1 MSQAAVTPRVTVRD
15 VLADREFRAMYAAQA
30 LSVVGDQ
37 LARIAVAVLVFNRS
51 HSALLT
57 AVSFA
62 VSYLPWVVGGP
73 LLAGYADRLPRRTV
87 MIASDLIR
95 VVLVLAIAVPGMP
108 TAMLFVL
115 VALVALTEPPFLA
128 ARAALLPDVI
138 GEGDRYVVASTLSNT
153 TNNVGVVAGFA
164 VGGAVVAAIGARTGI
179 IIDSLTFALSAWLIA
194 HNVQKRPAADAGRR
208 DVIGEL
214 RQGAAIVFDDAYLR
228 WLVVVSWLIVGADI
242 SVEAVAVPYAAH
254 HGGGATTAG
263 LLMSALPLG
272 MVIGTIVVVRWRSP
286 AAQERLMLPMSLA
299 APAVLALTAFDPAP
313 AVAAVIWF
321 VAGALSA
328 MQVIANRVF
337 VVGVARQVRGRAF
350 GIAAAGIATAQ
361 GVGALLTGALAQHV
375 GSAIAIA
382 DVALPVFAA
391 VAVISV
397 RTFSGGL
404 DVRGGEPAPAQPFDL
419 ADEPTAAMTYPD
431 EFANVAFSGEFA
443 DAELGA
449 DELTGEPPARVRPEP
464 RIWAFTTALSLGVLL
479 GFAAVRGMDAL
490 VEIDLPAWW
499 FFALFVIAI
508 AAPLHFVFRRQP
520 WSVHLE
526 AVPLVL
532 GLFFL
537 PPSTLLTVV
546 VLATAFTHGVI
557 RRQPVIRLAFNIAAA
572 ALSTLS
578 AVAVFHALAPVG
590 SDVHLAAWPAAFA
603 AVAVNEVVSF
613 FLVLAVV
620 ALNER
625 SWSWRQNLPGVAFA
639 SGVGQVNTFLALSTA
654 AALRYDSATAW
665 AITVFVVLSVAA
677 VRTYHRLA
685 DRHAALD
692 KLYAVA
698 RELGPIAAEPA
709 DMAPALIQLRRIVR
723 AESLELVMVADDPSF
738 ATFISVLDDADG
750 ERFDISERELDEET
764 RELLGSVTG
773 MRREVIRRLNPV
785 AQHRARR
792 SDDRMAVPALGNERA
807 VAVLSAHQR
816 IGNIGAFGQAD
827 FRLPQ
832 AAPEQLAA
840 ALEKGRLVESLR
852 RAATRDSLTNLANLD
867 SLRSFL
873 ATMLDGAAGG
883 VLLLLDIDRFHEI
896 NDTLGH
902 DAGDAILVEVSRR
915 LESAPT
921 HGALAARVGGDQFAL
936 AIPGQAGG
944 EVARLAALAVKSR
957 VDGPIRFDAVSADLR
972 ITVGMARAPENGNDP
987 ATLLRRAEMAMTAA
1001 KGSSSGIGEW
1011 EPSYERDGSRR
1022 LQLLAGLRQALADN
1036 QLWVEFQP
1044 KVLLATGDPIGF
1056 EALVRWRHP
1065 ELGLVSPAEFVPLAE
1080 ASGLVG
1086 ALTSTVL
1093 RRSLDA
1099 CRTWHD
1105 MGRPLGVA
1113 VNISA
1118 RSLDDP
1124 VLVGQVAAMLTASG
1138 VEPRWLTLEITE
1150 SSVMENA
1157 ARSIDVLLQL
1167 RSLGVRLSI
1176 DDFGTGYSSLHQLRG
1191 LPVHEVKIDKAFV
1204 DEVDGD
1210 GADRA
1215 VVRAIVE
1222 LAESLGLTTVAEG
1235 VEHAAQAYALD
1246 GLGVGQ
1252 VQGYFYGRP
1261 MSEAAATE
1269 WLLPRSVPLAD
1280 QSPET

>member
-1 MSQAAVTPRVTVRD
+1 MSQAGDAPRVTVRD
-15 VLADREFRAMYAAQA
+15 VLANREFRAMYIAQA

-37 LARIAVAVLVFNRS
+37 LARIAVAFLVFDRS
-51 HSALLT
+51 NSALLT
-57 AVSFA
+57 AVSFG
-62 VSYLPWVVGGP
+62 VSYLPWIVGGP

-87 MIASDLIR
+87 MIVCDLIR
-95 VVLVLAIAVPGMP
+95 FVLVLGIAIPGMP
-108 TAMLFVL
+108 TVGLLVLVTL
-115 VALVALTEPPFLA
+115 VALMEPPFMA
-128 ARAALLPDVI
+128 ARASMLPDII
-138 GEGDRYVVASTLSNT
+138 GEGDRYAVASTFANT
-153 TNNVGVVAGFA
+153 TNNIGVVAGFA
-164 VGGAVVAAIGARTGI
+164 AGGAVVAAIGARTGI
-179 IIDSLTFALSAWLIA
+179 LVDSLTFLFSAWLLA
-194 HNVQKRPAADAGRR
+194 RKVRMRPAADAGRR
-208 DVIGEL
+208 NMLLEL
-214 RQGAAIVFDDAYLR
+214 RQGADIVFRDPYVR
-228 WLVVVSWLIVGADI
+228 WLVVVSWLVLGADV
-242 SVEAVAVPYAAH
+242 STEAVAVPYAAH

-263 LLMSALPLG
+263 LLTAALPLG
-272 MVIGTIVVVRWRSP
+272 MVLSTFAVLRWRRP
-286 AAQERLMLPMSLA
+286 AQQERLMLPMALA
-299 APAVLALTAFDPAP
+299 APAVLALTAFDPRP
-313 AVAAVIWF
+313 VVAGVIWF
-321 VAGALSA
+321 TAGALSA

-337 VVGVARQVRGRAF
+337 VAAVPREVRGRAF
-350 GIAAAGIATAQ
+350 GIAGAGISSAQ
-361 GVGALLTGALAQHV
+361 GLGAILCGALASRV
-375 GSAIAIA
+375 GSAVGIA

-391 VAVISV
+391 IAVISV
-397 RTFSGGL
+397 RTFTVGGVAPGSSSVDTVEDPL
-404 DVRGGEPAPAQPFDL
+404 SWSDDDLEPTNHLAL
-419 ADEPTAAMTYPD
+419 ADYEDSTVVQPTPH
-431 EFANVAFSGEFA
+431 G
-443 DAELGA
+443 
-449 DELTGEPPARVRPEP
+449 RPEP
-464 RIWAFTTALSLGVLL
+464 RIWAFTTALALTLLL
-479 GFAAVRGMDAL
+479 GLLPLRHDHAL
-490 VEIDLPAWW
+490 VAVNLPAWW

-537 PPSTLLTVV
+537 RPTTLLACVA
-546 VLATAFTHGVI
+546 LAMAFAHGVV
-557 RRQPVIRLAFNIAAA
+557 RRQPIIRLAFNITSA
-572 ALSTLS
+572 ALATLG
-578 AVAVFHALAPVG
+578 AIAVFRALAPAASG
-590 SDVHLAAWPAAFA
+590 VHVAAWPAAFA
-603 AVAVNEVVSF
+603 AVAVNEVLSF
-613 FLVLAVV
+613 LLVLAVV
-620 ALNER
+620 AINER

-639 SGVGQVNTFLALSTA
+639 SGVGEVNTFLALSTA
-654 AALRYDSATAW
+654 AALKYDGATAW
-665 AITVFVVLSVAA
+665 AITVFVVLSVTA

-709 DMAPALIQLRRIVR
+709 DMAPALIQLRRIIR
-723 AESLELVMVADDPSF
+723 AETLELAMVSDDPGF
-738 ATFISVLDDADG
+738 VTVISVLDDADG
-750 ERFDISERELDEET
+750 ERFDIAERELDEPT
-764 RELLGSVTG
+764 RDLLTSATA
-773 MRREVIRRLNPV
+773 MRREAIRRLNPL
-785 AQHRARR
+785 AQRRARR
-792 SDDRMAVPALGNERA
+792 SDDRMAVPVLGNERA
-807 VAVLSAHQR
+807 IAVLSAHHR
-816 IGNIGAFGQAD
+816 VGSVGAFDQAD
-827 FRLPQ
+827 FRLLE
-832 AAPEQLAA
+832 AAAEQLAA

-852 RAATRDSLTNLANLD
+852 RAATRDSLTSLANLD

-873 ATMLDGAAGG
+873 ATMLDGSAGG

-921 HGALAARVGGDQFAL
+921 QGALAARVGGDQFAL

-972 ITVGMARAPENGNDP
+972 ITIGMARAPEHGSDA
-987 ATLLRRAEMAMTAA
+987 ATLLRRAEMAMSAA
-1001 KGSSSGIGEW
+1001 KGTSSGIGEW

-1022 LQLLAGLRQALADN
+1022 LQLLAGLRQALATN
-1036 QLWVEFQP
+1036 ELWVEFQP
-1044 KVLLATGDPIGF
+1044 KILLATGEAAGF
-1056 EALVRWRHP
+1056 EALARWRHP

-1080 ASGLVG
+1080 ASGLIS

-1093 RRSLDA
+1093 RHSLDA
-1099 CRTWHD
+1099 CRRWHD

-1204 DEVDGD
+1204 DEVDGA

-1215 VVRAIVE
+1215 VVRAVVE

-1246 GLGVGQ
+1246 ALGVAQG
-1252 VQGYFYGRP
+1252 QGYFYGRP
-1261 MSEAAATE
+1261 MPEPVATE
-1269 WLLPRSVPLAD
+1269 WLLPRTTPLAE
-1280 QSPET
+1280 QHPET

>member
-1 MSQAAVTPRVTVRD
+1 MSQAAVAPRVTVRD
-15 VLADREFRAMYAAQA
+15 VLANGEFRAMYIAQA

-37 LARIAVAVLVFNRS
+37 LARIAVALLVYHRS
-51 HSALLT
+51 HSTLLT
-57 AVSFA
+57 AVSFG
-62 VSYLPWVVGGP
+62 VSYLPWIVGGP
-73 LLAGYADRLPRRTV
+73 FLAGFADRMPRRTV
-87 MIASDLIR
+87 MIASDLVR
-95 VVLVLAIAVPGMP
+95 VFLVLGIAIPGMP
-108 TAMLFVL
+108 TPALLVLVTL
-115 VALVALTEPPFLA
+115 VALMEPPFLA
-128 ARAALLPDVI
+128 ARASMLPDVI
-138 GEGDRYVVASTLSNT
+138 GEGERYAVASTLSNT

-164 VGGAVVAAIGARTGI
+164 VGGAVVAAIGVRTGI
-179 IIDSLTFALSAWLIA
+179 IIDSLTFGFSAWILA
-194 HNVQKRPAADAGRR
+194 RKVQLRPAADAGRR
-208 DVIGEL
+208 NPMREL
-214 RQGAAIVFDDAYLR
+214 RQGVDIVFGDPYLR
-228 WLVVVSWLIVGADI
+228 WLVVVSWLILGADI
-242 SVEAVAVPYAAH
+242 GTEAVAVPYAAH

-263 LLMSALPLG
+263 LITAALPLG
-272 MVIGTIVVVRWRSP
+272 MVVGTIAVVRWRRP
-286 AAQERLMLPMSLA
+286 AAQERLMLPMALC
-299 APAVLALTAFDPAP
+299 APAVLALTAFDPKP
-313 AVAAVIWF
+313 AVAAIIWF

-328 MQVIANRVF
+328 MTVIANRVF
-337 VVGVARQVRGRAF
+337 VAAVPRELRGRAF
-350 GIAAAGIATAQ
+350 GIAAAGVASAQ
-361 GVGALLTGALAQHV
+361 GLGAILCGVLASRV
-375 GSAIAIA
+375 GSAVGIA

-397 RTFSGGL
+397 RTFTVGGVAPGSL
-404 DVRGGEPAPAQPFDL
+404 AANDVDDAMVWPAENQLGDPTTIDDAESIQPAPH
-419 ADEPTAAMTYPD
+419 
-431 EFANVAFSGEFA
+431 S
-443 DAELGA
+443 
-449 DELTGEPPARVRPEP
+449 RPEP
-464 RIWAFTTALSLGVLL
+464 RIWAFTAALAVGVVLGYLPIRDRHELV
-479 GFAAVRGMDAL
+479 AVN
-490 VEIDLPAWW
+490 LPAWW

-537 PPSTLLTVV
+537 RPSTLLAVV
-546 VLATAFTHGVI
+546 VLATAFAHGVI
-557 RRQPVIRLAFNIAAA
+557 RRQPVIRLVFNVTAA
-572 ALSTLS
+572 ALSTLL
-578 AVAVFHALAPVG
+578 AVALFRAVAPVDSG
-590 SDVHLAAWPAAFA
+590 VHVAAWPAAFG

-613 FLVLAVV
+613 LLVLVVV

-625 SWSWRQNLPGVAFA
+625 SFSWRQNLPGVLLANC
-639 SGVGQVNTFLALSTA
+639 VGQVNTFLALSTA
-654 AALRYDSATAW
+654 AALKYDGATAW
-665 AITVFVVLSVAA
+665 AITVFVVLSVGA

-723 AESLELVMVADDPSF
+723 AESLELAMVADDPAF
-738 ATFISVLDDADG
+738 ATIVAVLDDAEG
-750 ERFDISERELDEET
+750 ERFDISERELDEST
-764 RELLGSVTG
+764 RELLGAATG
-773 MRREVIRRLNPV
+773 VRREAIRRLNPL
-785 AQHRARR
+785 AQRRVRR
-792 SDDRMAVPALGNERA
+792 SDDRMAVPVLGNERA
-807 VAVLSAHQR
+807 IAVLSAHQR
-816 IGNIGAFGQAD
+816 LGNIGAFDHAD
-827 FRLPQ
+827 FRLLE
-832 AAPEQLAA
+832 AAAEQLAA

-873 ATMLDGAAGG
+873 TTMLDGGAGG

-902 DAGDAILVEVSRR
+902 DAGDAILIEVARR

-972 ITVGMARAPENGNDP
+972 ITIGMARAPEHGSDA
-987 ATLLRRAEMAMTAA
+987 ATLLRRGEMAMSAA

-1011 EPSYERDGSRR
+1011 EPDYERDGSRR
-1022 LQLLAGLRQALADN
+1022 LQLLAGLRQALAN
-1036 QLWVEFQP
+1036 NELWVEFQP
-1044 KVLLATGDPIGF
+1044 KILLGTGEAAGF

-1080 ASGLVG
+1080 ASGLIS

-1093 RRSLDA
+1093 RLSLDA
-1099 CRTWHD
+1099 CRRWHD
-1105 MGRPLGVA
+1105 LGRPLGVA

-1204 DEVDGD
+1204 DAVDGD

-1215 VVRAIVE
+1215 VVRAVVE

-1246 GLGVGQ
+1246 ALGVGQ

-1261 MSEAAATE
+1261 MPEAAATE
-1269 WLLPRSVPLAD
+1269 WLLPRTTPLAE
-1280 QSPET
+1280 QHPET

>member
-1 MSQAAVTPRVTVRD
+1 VSQAAVAPRVTVRD
-15 VLADREFRAMYAAQA
+15 VLANREFRAMYAAQA

-37 LARIAVAVLVFNRS
+37 LARIAVALLVFNRS
-51 HSALLT
+51 HSTLLT
-57 AVSFA
+57 AVSFG

-73 LLAGYADRLPRRTV
+73 LLAGYADRMPRRTV
-87 MIASDLIR
+87 MIASDLVR
-95 VVLVLAIAVPGMP
+95 FVLVLGIAIPGMP
-108 TAMLFVL
+108 TAALLLL
-115 VALVALTEPPFLA
+115 VALVALMEPPFLA
-128 ARAALLPDVI
+128 ARAAMLPDVI
-138 GEGDRYVVASTLSNT
+138 GEGERYAVASTLSNT

-179 IIDSLTFALSAWLIA
+179 IIDSLTFLFSAWLLRRQ
-194 HNVQKRPAADAGRR
+194 VQMRPAADAGRR
-208 DVIGEL
+208 NMLLEL
-214 RQGAAIVFDDAYLR
+214 RQGAEIVFRDPYVR
-228 WLVVVSWLIVGADI
+228 WLVVVSWLVLGADI
-242 SVEAVAVPYAAH
+242 GTEAVAIPYAAH

-263 LLMSALPLG
+263 LLTAALPFG
-272 MVIGTIVVVRWRSP
+272 MVLGTIAVMRWRRP
-286 AAQERLMLPMSLA
+286 AAQERLMLPMALA
-299 APAVLALTAFDPAP
+299 APAVLALTAFDPRP
-313 AVAAVIWF
+313 PVAAVIWF
-321 VAGALSA
+321 VAGVLSA

-337 VVGVARQVRGRAF
+337 VAAVPREVRGRAF
-350 GIAAAGIATAQ
+350 GIAGAGIATAQ
-361 GVGALLTGALAQHV
+361 GLGAIVCGALASRV
-375 GSAIAIA
+375 GSAVGIA

-391 VAVISV
+391 IAVISV
-397 RTFSGGL
+397 RTFTVGGVAPGSSTTDVVDDPLTWTDDNGDL
-404 DVRGGEPAPAQPFDL
+404 DGAVGHDTERTGQKRAP
-419 ADEPTAAMTYPD
+419 
-431 EFANVAFSGEFA
+431 G
-443 DAELGA
+443 
-449 DELTGEPPARVRPEP
+449 RPEP
-464 RIWAFTTALSLGVLL
+464 RIWAFTTALALALLL
-479 GFAAVRGMDAL
+479 GLLPIRDKHAL
-490 VEIDLPAWW
+490 VAVDLPAWW

-537 PPSTLLTVV
+537 RPSTLLAVV
-546 VLATAFTHGVI
+546 ALAMAFTHGVV
-557 RRQPVIRLAFNIAAA
+557 RRQPLIRLAFNVVSA
-572 ALSTLS
+572 ALATL
-578 AVAVFHALAPVG
+578 AALAVFRALAPVDSG
-590 SDVHLAAWPAAFA
+590 VHVAAWPAAFG

-613 FLVLAVV
+613 FLVLVVV
-620 ALNER
+620 AINER

-654 AALRYDSATAW
+654 AALEYDGATAW
-665 AITVFVVLSVAA
+665 AITVFVVLSVTA

-723 AESLELVMVADDPSF
+723 AETLEFAMVASDPAF
-738 ATFISVLDDADG
+738 ASVISVLDDAEG
-750 ERFDISERELDEET
+750 ERFDITERELDEQT
-764 RELLGSVTG
+764 RELLGSATG
-773 MRREVIRRLNPV
+773 LRHEAIRRLNPL
-785 AQHRARR
+785 AQRRVRR
-792 SDDRMAVPALGNERA
+792 SDDRMAVPVLGNERA
-807 VAVLSAHQR
+807 IAVLSAHQR
-816 IGNIGAFGQAD
+816 VGSVGAFDQAD
-827 FRLPQ
+827 FRLLE
-832 AAPEQLAA
+832 AAAEQLAA

-873 ATMLDGAAGG
+873 ATMLDGSAGG

-902 DAGDAILVEVSRR
+902 DAGDAILIEVSRR

-972 ITVGMARAPENGNDP
+972 ITIGMARAPEHGSDA
-987 ATLLRRAEMAMTAA
+987 ATLLRRAEMAMSAA
-1001 KGSSSGIGEW
+1001 KGTSSEIGEW
-1011 EPSYERDGSRR
+1011 EPIYERDGSRR
-1022 LQLLAGLRQALADN
+1022 LQLLAGLRQALATN
-1036 QLWVEFQP
+1036 ELWVEFQP
-1044 KVLLATGDPIGF
+1044 KILLGTGEVVGF
-1056 EALVRWRHP
+1056 EALARWRHP
-1065 ELGLVSPAEFVPLAE
+1065 DLGLVSPAEFVPLAE
-1080 ASGLVG
+1080 ASGLIG

-1093 RRSLDA
+1093 RLALDA
-1099 CRTWHD
+1099 CRRWHD
-1105 MGRPLGVA
+1105 LGRPLGVA

-1204 DEVDGD
+1204 DAVDGD

-1215 VVRAIVE
+1215 VVRAVVE
-1222 LAESLGLTTVAEG
+1222 LAQSLGLTTVAEG

-1246 GLGVGQ
+1246 ALGVGQ

-1261 MSEAAATE
+1261 MPEPVATE
-1269 WLLPRSVPLAD
+1269 WLLPRTTPLAERH
-1280 QSPET
+1280 PET

>member
-1 MSQAAVTPRVTVRD
+1 MSKAAVAPRVTVRD
-15 VLADREFRAMYAAQA
+15 VLANREFRAMYVAQA

-37 LARIAVAVLVFNRS
+37 LARIAVAILVFNRS
-51 HSALLT
+51 HSTLLT
-57 AVSFA
+57 AVSFGL
-62 VSYLPWVVGGP
+62 SYLPWIIGGP
-73 LLAGYADRLPRRTV
+73 LLAGYADRMPRRTV
-87 MIASDLIR
+87 MIASDLVR
-95 VVLVLAIAVPGMP
+95 VVLVLGIAIPGMP
-108 TAMLFVL
+108 TAALLLLVTL
-115 VALVALTEPPFLA
+115 VAFMEPPFLA
-128 ARAALLPDVI
+128 ARAAMLPDVI
-138 GEGDRYVVASTLSNT
+138 GEGERYAVASTLSNT

-164 VGGAVVAAIGARTGI
+164 VGGALVAAIGVRLGI
-179 IIDSLTFALSAWLIA
+179 VVDSLTFAFSAWLLA
-194 HNVQKRPAADAGRR
+194 RKVQFRPAADAGRR
-208 DVIGEL
+208 NILVEL
-214 RQGAAIVFDDAYLR
+214 RQGAQVVFGDAYLR
-228 WLVVVSWLIVGADI
+228 WLVVVSWLILGADI
-242 SVEAVAVPYAAH
+242 GTEAVAVPYAAH
-254 HGGGATTAG
+254 HGGGATMAG
-263 LLMSALPLG
+263 LLTAALPLG
-272 MVIGTIVVVRWRSP
+272 MVIGTVAVVRWQRP
-286 AAQERLMLPMSLA
+286 AGQERLMLPMALA
-299 APAVLALTAFDPAP
+299 APAVLALTAFDPRP

-337 VVGVARQVRGRAF
+337 VAAVPREMRGRAF
-350 GIAAAGIATAQ
+350 GIAAAGIASSQ
-361 GVGALLTGALAQHV
+361 GLGAIICGALASRV
-375 GSAIAIA
+375 GSAVGIA
-382 DVALPVFAA
+382 DLALPVFAA
-391 VAVISV
+391 VAIISV
-397 RTFSGGL
+397 RTFSPGGVVLGTNAAGMDESLAWDDADTAVL
-404 DVRGGEPAPAQPFDL
+404 DRDDQDTEEHV
-419 ADEPTAAMTYPD
+419 
-431 EFANVAFSGEFA
+431 SHS
-443 DAELGA
+443 
-449 DELTGEPPARVRPEP
+449 RPEP
-464 RIWAFTTALSLGVLL
+464 RIWAFTTALATASVL
-479 GFAAVRGMDAL
+479 GFLGTRGRHVL
-490 VEIDLPAWW
+490 VSVDLPAWW

-537 PPSTLLTVV
+537 RPSTLLIVV
-546 VLATAFTHGVI
+546 VLATAFAHGVI
-557 RRQPVIRLAFNIAAA
+557 RRQPVIRLAFNVAAA
-572 ALSTLS
+572 ALATLA
-578 AVAVFHALAPVG
+578 AVAVFRALAPVG
-590 SDVHLAAWPAAFA
+590 SDVHVASWPAAFG

-613 FLVLAVV
+613 VLVLVVV

-625 SWSWRQNLPGVAFA
+625 SFSWRQNLPAVVFA
-639 SGVGQVNTFLALSTA
+639 NGVGQLNTFLALSTA
-654 AALRYDSATAW
+654 AALKYDGATAW

-709 DMAPALIQLRRIVR
+709 DMAPALIQLRRIIR
-723 AESLELVMVADDPSF
+723 AETLELAMVSDDPDF
-738 ATFISVLDDADG
+738 ATVISVLDDADG
-750 ERFDISERELDEET
+750 ERYGISERELDEST
-764 RELLGSVTG
+764 RTLLSTAAG
-773 MRREVIRRLNPV
+773 MRGEAIRRLNPL
-785 AQHRARR
+785 AQRRMRR
-792 SDDRMAVPALGNERA
+792 SDDRIAVPVLGNERA

-816 IGNIGAFGQAD
+816 LGNIGAFDQAD
-827 FRLPQ
+827 VRLLQ
-832 AAPEQLAA
+832 AAAEQLAA

-873 ATMLDGAAGG
+873 STMLDGSAGG

-921 HGALAARVGGDQFAL
+921 QGALAARVGGDQFAL

-972 ITVGMARAPENGNDP
+972 ITIGMARAPEHGSDA
-987 ATLLRRAEMAMTAA
+987 ATLLRRAEMAMSAA
-1001 KGSSSGIGEW
+1001 KGTSSGIGEW
-1011 EPSYERDGSRR
+1011 EPGYERDGSRR

-1044 KVLLATGDPIGF
+1044 KILLGTGEAAGF

-1065 ELGLVSPAEFVPLAE
+1065 EYGLVSPAEFVPLAE

-1093 RRSLDA
+1093 RQSLDA
-1099 CRTWHD
+1099 CRRWHD

-1204 DEVDGD
+1204 DSVDGD

-1215 VVRAIVE
+1215 VVRAVVE

-1246 GLGVGQ
+1246 SLGVAQ

-1261 MSEAAATE
+1261 MPEPVATE
-1269 WLLPRSVPLAD
+1269 WLLPRTTPRVE
-1280 QSPET
+1280 QHPET